1 MPFAD
6 IGIRVFYEDAGNSE
20 AAEAIFL
27 LHGFT
32 LDSRSWPRANEFL
45 GDNYRLV
52 IPDSRGHG
60 RSEAPSTGYTRD
72 ERAEDVVRLADH
84 LNIEQFHVVG
94 LSMGGSTAIGLA
106 LNHPGRLLSLTLVS
120 SGAAGFNAG
129 KKLSK
134 IDRMAKDES
143 VEVAKRKWIEWS
155 LAFYNE
161 YKPEVA
167 RLLGDMMEEHSGAIW
182 ADLMRG
188 KYPKTYDLDR
198 VHEIKLLTLI
208 IAGKLDRIFIP
219 LAEQLAER
227 IEKSRLLL
235 YEQTGHIIN
244 LECPDRF
251 YADVELFISAS
262 VRHSR

>member
-6 IGIRVFYEDAGNSE
+6 IGIRVFYEESGKVDADE
-20 AAEAIFL
+20 TIFL

-32 LDSRSWPRANEFL
+32 LDCRSWPRASEFL
-45 GDNYRLV
+45 GDKYRLV
-52 IPDSRGHG
+52 FPDSRGHG

-84 LNIEQFHVVG
+84 LNIERFHVVG

-143 VEVAKRKWIEWS
+143 VEAARRKWIEWS

-161 YKPEVA
+161 QKPEVA
-167 RLLGDMMEEHSGAIW
+167 QLLGEMMREHSGAIW
-182 ADLMRG
+182 ADPMRG
-188 KYPKTYDLDR
+188 KYPKTYDLNR
-198 VHEIKLLTLI
+198 VQEIKLPTLI

-244 LECPDRF
+244 LECPERF
-251 YADVELFISAS
+251 YADVKLFISSSAH
-262 VRHSR
+262 HSR